1 MTLHS
6 EMNMARGLGAAI
18 ELYSRRDSVIE
29 TRKDWHL
36 HMQFKS
42 PLFDP
47 RIRAL
52 PYSGAPALA
61 GWQSLLSLP
70 RMQKSIVRFSKPEL
84 LSFDEL
90 VELE

>member
-6 EMNMARGLGAAI
+6 EIDMARVLGAAI

-42 PLFDP
+42 PL
-47 RIRAL
+47 
-52 PYSGAPALA
+52 
-61 GWQSLLSLP
+61 SLIQGFVLCLIAVLRQVGCRSSRLP